1 MKRYYI
7 LAFAVCVTMPAIE
20 TRAIETQAMPV
31 VAPIV
36 APPLS
41 ILVASGCGLGVHR
54 GPFDGCET
62 VYDGNHAGAGRF
74 PGNHYYVGFNR
85 GGLCGGR
92 GTHLDCNRFGQCRV
106 VCN

>member
-1 MKRYYI
+1 MKRYFI
-7 LAFAVCVTMPAIE
+7 LAFAVCVAMP
-20 TRAIETQAMPV
+20 AIETQAMPV
-31 VAPIV
+31 PSIAAPAV
-36 APPLS
+36 S
-41 ILVASGCGLGVHR
+41 IQVASGCGLGVHR

-62 VYDGNHAGAGRF
+62 VYDGNYAGAGRF